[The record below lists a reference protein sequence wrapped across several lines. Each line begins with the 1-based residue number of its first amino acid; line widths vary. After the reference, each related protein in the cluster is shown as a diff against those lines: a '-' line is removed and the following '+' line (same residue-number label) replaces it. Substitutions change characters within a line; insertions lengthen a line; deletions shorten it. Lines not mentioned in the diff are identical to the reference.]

1 MHLNRV
7 MIAAPK
13 SGSGKTM
20 LVTALLELWRL
31 MGKNVFAVKTGPDY
45 IDPLF
50 HESVS
55 GVPSFNL
62 DTFFTDRMQTLELL
76 SKAAADSEYGTCM
89 MEGVMGL
96 YDGIGGVCQEGSSY
110 ELAKWTKTPII
121 LVIDAKGSA
130 RTLLAVV
137 KGMLA
142 MDEGHLIR
150 GIILN
155 RISENFFERIRTLI
169 QEETGISVVGFLPER
184 KELSIESRY
193 LGLKLPRETDGIRE
207 RIRKAAEAIC
217 KTLNLDLLIRIA
229 EKTEDITIV
238 SDLRQAVKQKYRI
251 AIAKDEAFCFYY
263 RENLRLLSELG
274 CKFVFF
280 SPIHDKELPENIN
293 GMLLG
298 GGYPEL
304 FAEKLSENES
314 MKRAVKDA
322 IDDNMPVIA
331 ECGGFLYLH
340 EWLSDQN
347 AREYSMCGVVQ
358 GRAYYGKRMNH
369 FGYVSLEMQ
378 REEGNT
384 FRGLKGHEFH
394 RYDSTNPGRDLLAIK
409 PYDGACYRTG
419 HLQHAQ
425 YMGFV
430 HMYLPSLPLFAK
442 GFCKEVAHY
451 AHTG

>member
-31 MGKNVFAVKTGPDY
+31 MGKNVFSVKTGPDY

-50 HESVS
+50 HKSVS

-76 SKAAADSEYGTCM
+76 SKAAEDSGYGTCV

-110 ELAKWTKTPII
+110 ELARWTKTPVI
-121 LVIDAKGSA
+121 LVIDAKGAA
-130 RTLLAVV
+130 RSLLAVI

-155 RISENFFERIRTLI
+155 RISEGFFERIRTLI
-169 QEETGISVVGFLPER
+169 RDETGIPVVGFLPER

-193 LGLKLPRETDGIRE
+193 LGLKLPGEIDGIRE
-207 RIRKAAEAIC
+207 RIRRAAEVISE
-217 KTLNLDLLIRIA
+217 TLNLDLLIQITA
-229 EKTEDITIV
+229 KTEDISVT
-238 SDLRQAVKQKYRI
+238 SGLRYAVKQKYRI

-263 RENLRLLSELG
+263 RENLRLLSEMG
-274 CKFVFF
+274 CEFVFF
-280 SPIHDKELPENIN
+280 SPLHDKGLPENIN

-304 FAEKLSENES
+304 FAKRLSKNES
-314 MKRAVKDA
+314 MRRSVKDA

-347 AREYSMCGVVQ
+347 ACEYPMCGVVQ
-358 GRAYYGKRMNH
+358 GRAYYGERMKH

-378 REEGNT
+378 MEEGNS
-384 FRGLKGHEFH
+384 FHGLKGHEFH
-394 RYDSTNPGRDLLAIK
+394 RYDSTNPGRDLLATK
-409 PYDGACYRTG
+409 PYDGTRYRTG
-419 HLQHAQ
+419 HLQHAR

-430 HMYLPSLPLFAK
+430 HVYLPSQPLLAK
-442 GFCKEVAHY
+442 AFCKEVAHY
-451 AHTG
+451 AYTG